1 MSGDLVEFDLEQ
13 ARVAAPAQQKPPP
26 IDPSLIVNDVT
37 DLATAPLYASL
48 LFVFMSEEP
57 ELAGVYLG
65 DFRGKSEVKL
75 SEVFERAFDRN
86 RFGAIFGAGYRTLP
100 DERVVEGF
108 AQAFGKVMKYRICE
122 SVEGAFKD
130 RETRDQPAIVKVRA
144 GGEVPREVTVTYP
157 FRKDGAPFFEVRL
170 AARLRW
176 IVSRNGAVVFGE
188 DGRERR
194 FGETGDALW
203 ACYSL

>member
-65 DFRGKSEVKL
+65 DFRGKPS
-75 SEVFERAFDRN
+75 
-86 RFGAIFGAGYRTLP
+86 
-100 DERVVEGF
+100 
-108 AQAFGKVMKYRICE
+108 
-122 SVEGAFKD
+122 
-130 RETRDQPAIVKVRA
+130 
-144 GGEVPREVTVTYP
+144 
-157 FRKDGAPFFEVRL
+157 
-170 AARLRW
+170 
-176 IVSRNGAVVFGE
+176 
-188 DGRERR
+188 
-194 FGETGDALW
+194 
-203 ACYSL
+203 